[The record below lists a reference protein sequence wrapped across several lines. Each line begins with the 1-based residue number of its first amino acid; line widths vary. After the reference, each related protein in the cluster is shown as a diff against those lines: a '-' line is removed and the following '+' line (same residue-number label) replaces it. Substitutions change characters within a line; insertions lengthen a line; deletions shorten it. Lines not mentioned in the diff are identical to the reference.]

1 MADLKQLFEGRIK
14 GRVVYGSDI
23 DKKYLTDF
31 VGSHVGFADA
41 YVLVSDE
48 EDVKTVLEIA
58 YANKIPVVVRGAGTN
73 LSGCTIPEGGIV
85 LDVSSKLTL
94 TEPRRLPN

>member
-58 YANKIPVVVRGAGTN
+58 YTNKIPVVVRGAGTN

-85 LDVSSKLTL
+85 LDVSSMN
-94 TEPRRLPN
+94 RI